1 MDKSGNVLN
10 LLSGLNSEAE
20 TEAAKFGEDVKHL
33 ADVTNSNK
41 KFDPWIAKSMEK
53 AELIMDFFWLFSE
66 WKVLQ
71 KNQLGW
77 ATISI
82 INQTRTKSRISKRR
96 GILFQ
101 ISLLLSL
108 TRREYFYSQ
117 PTHFSS
123 QLNKVR
129 T

>member
-53 AELIMDFFWLFSE
+53 AELIMDFFGYFQNG
-66 WKVLQ
+66 KFY
-71 KNQLGW
+71 KKKPTRMGNN
-77 ATISI
+77 
-82 INQTRTKSRISKRR
+82 INH
-96 GILFQ
+96 
-101 ISLLLSL
+101 
-108 TRREYFYSQ
+108 Q
-117 PTHFSS
+117 P
-123 QLNKVR
+123 NKDKIKDL
-129 T
+129 

>member
-71 KNQLGW
+71 KKPTRMGNN
-77 ATISI
+77 
-82 INQTRTKSRISKRR
+82 INH
-96 GILFQ
+96 
-101 ISLLLSL
+101 
-108 TRREYFYSQ
+108 Q
-117 PTHFSS
+117 P
-123 QLNKVR
+123 NKDKIHY
-129 T
+129 

>member
-53 AELIMDFFWLFSE
+53 AELIMDFFLVIFKMESF
-66 WKVLQ
+66 
-71 KNQLGW
+71 
-77 ATISI
+77 
-82 INQTRTKSRISKRR
+82 TKK
-96 GILFQ
+96 
-101 ISLLLSL
+101 
-108 TRREYFYSQ
+108 
-117 PTHFSS
+117 P
-123 QLNKVR
+123 N
-129 T
+129 

>member
-53 AELIMDFFWLFSE
+53 AELIMDFFGYFQNG
-66 WKVLQ
+66 KFYK

-82 INQTRTKSRISKRR
+82 INQTRTKSRICKRR

-101 ISLLLSL
+101 IS
-108 TRREYFYSQ
+108 
-117 PTHFSS
+117 
-123 QLNKVR
+123 
-129 T
+129 

>member
-53 AELIMDFFWLFSE
+53 AELIMDFFLVIFRME
-66 WKVLQ
+66 RFTNNK
-71 KNQLGW
+71 LGL
-77 ATISI
+77 APISI
-82 INQTRTKSRISKRR
+82 INQTRTKSRICKRR

-101 ISLLLSL
+101 IS
-108 TRREYFYSQ
+108 
-117 PTHFSS
+117 
-123 QLNKVR
+123 
-129 T
+129 